1 MNVCIAY
8 PCVLKL
14 SRFQLQDKTKR
25 FYLKQYVRC

>member
-14 SRFQLQDKTKR
+14 SRFQLQDKAKR